1 MTRPAQT
8 RATARLNLKLPERMR
23 GRLDALRAQTEA
35 DTVTEVIRRAL
46 SVYDTL
52 VTLQREEGA
61 VVLVRTRDGQ
71 ERRLLLR

>member
-1 MTRPAQT
+1 
-8 RATARLNLKLPERMR
+8 
-23 GRLDALRAQTEA
+23 LRAQTEA

-61 VVLVRTRDGQ
+61 VVLVRTKDGQ
-71 ERRLLLR
+71 ERRLLLL

>member
-1 MTRPAQT
+1 
-8 RATARLNLKLPERMR
+8 MR

-71 ERRLLLR
+71 ERRLLLL